1 LDTADHTLVMG
12 IVNVTPDSFS
22 DGGRFLAHDAAI
34 AHGLAMAHAGADMV
48 DVGGESTRP
57 GAEEVPSAAE
67 IDRVVPVVRVLA
79 SEGVVVSID
88 TSKAEVAAAAL
99 QAGAVVV
106 NDVTALGDPE
116 MAGVVAGSGAGV
128 VLMHMLGDPRT
139 MQDDPRYDDV
149 VTEVRDH
156 LLSRASLAEKAGIG
170 GEAICLDPG
179 IGFGKNL
186 EHNLDLIAGIG
197 SLAATGYAV
206 LVGASRKAWIA
217 HLLGDLPVEDRDPP
231 TAVAHTMAIAGGASV
246 IRVHDVVMGLRSA
259 RVADAI
265 VRASAK
271 GFDR

>member
-1 LDTADHTLVMG
+1 MG

-57 GAEEVPSAAE
+57 GAEEVLSAAE

-99 QAGAVVV
+99 QAGAVIV

-139 MQDDPRYDDV
+139 MQDDPHYDDV
-149 VTEVRDH
+149 VTEVRNH
-156 LLSRASLAEKAGIG
+156 LLSRVSLAEKAGICR
-170 GEAICLDPG
+170 EAICLDPG

-186 EHNLDLIAGIG
+186 DHNLALIAGIG
-197 SLAATGYAV
+197 TLAATGYLV
-206 LVGASRKAWIA
+206 LVGASRKAWIG

-246 IRVHDVVMGLRSA
+246 IRVHEVVMGLRSA

-265 VRASAK
+265 VRASAE